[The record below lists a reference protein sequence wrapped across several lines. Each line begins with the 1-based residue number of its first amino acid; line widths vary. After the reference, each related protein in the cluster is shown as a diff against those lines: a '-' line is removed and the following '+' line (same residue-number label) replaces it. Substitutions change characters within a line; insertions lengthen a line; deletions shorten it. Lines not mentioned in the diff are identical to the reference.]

1 MPEEPFSLR
10 LYRRLLKLY
19 PAGFRENY
27 AELLEREFRDELN
40 ESTGAASFGTLWV
53 RLLMDLA
60 ISVPVQFSREVTQD
74 AKHTLR
80 LWARRPWHTAFAIL
94 ALAIGIG
101 ANTGVFSVVN
111 ALLLRSLPFH
121 DPERLAY
128 LRWFFEPHDSA
139 KQFHEWRQQS
149 TYLADTTLFEQIDVN
164 LGGAGEWRRAHVV
177 QASSNFFSVL
187 GMQPV
192 LGRGFAPGDD
202 VDGTGWGPP
211 GRNAV
216 AVISYGLWQELF
228 AGDVKALGATI
239 RLDGNPL
246 TIIGVAPPGF
256 DYPGKTVVWKPAA
269 FAPGNNGWE
278 TIARLKPGITWPLA
292 RAAFAVEADRL
303 WPNRTAQQRI
313 EYPSTITSLQD
324 ELAGPAKNASL
335 VLMACVAL
343 ILLIACM
350 NVANLLMARTIDRAK
365 EFSIRSALGASRGRI
380 SQQLLTECVLLSLAG
395 CIAGLF
401 IAFWTTSVAAK
412 LQPAPLA
419 SQGYSILDGRVLG
432 FAIIASAFS
441 GLFFGVLPSVYA
453 SRVQML
459 GTHGSSDPHGAR
471 LMRQTLV
478 AAQVM
483 LTIVL
488 LTASISVG
496 RAFAHLMHIDR
507 GFNCSGLA
515 TVNVSLEGTTHQTD
529 ASRLGYFQEALA
541 RVRRLPVVRSA
552 SATEFLPL
560 YATSFIGGRFRMN
573 GRPATESSMMVPV
586 FPDYFRTM
594 RGHLLW
600 GREFTGAEM
609 QSHARVAV
617 VNDRFA
623 GEFGPPADAL
633 GGEISIG
640 TDLPWRIVGV
650 VKSMDYMTEGANGN
664 QIFIPDNS
672 PGGSFFS
679 TFVLRV
685 NGRAE
690 DRLPMIRDTIQSVDR
705 QVPVFGVKTM
715 EQRLDEALARPQF
728 YRTAVLCFAAFAL
741 MLAVIGIY
749 GTVSYTVARRT
760 HEMGVRMA
768 LGATPARLRVRL
780 LRQGLIPIAGGAIPG
795 IAGAALSGR
804 LLVSLVEGA
813 KSASATE
820 YGASVLF
827 IAFIAAIG
835 IWMATRPIARL
846 DIVDILRTE

>member
-1 MPEEPFSLR
+1 MPDVPFSLR
-10 LYRRLLKLY
+10 LYRWLLKLY

-40 ESTGAASFGTLWV
+40 ESTGAANLGTLWI
-53 RLLMDLA
+53 RLFMDLA
-60 ISVPVQFSREVTQD
+60 ISVPLQFSREVTQD
-74 AKHTLR
+74 ARHTLR

-139 KQFHEWRQQS
+139 KQFHEWRQHS
-149 TYLADTTLFEQIDVN
+149 TYLADTAVFEQLDVN

-187 GMQPV
+187 GTQPV

-216 AVISYGLWQELF
+216 AVISYGLWQALL

-246 TIIGVAPPGF
+246 TIIGIAPPGF
-256 DYPGKTVVWKPAA
+256 DYPGKTVLWKPAA
-269 FAPGNNGWE
+269 FSPGNNGWE
-278 TIARLKPGITWPLA
+278 TVALLRPGISWPQA

-303 WPNRTAQQRI
+303 WPNRTALQRI
-313 EYPSTITSLQD
+313 EYPSTMTSLQD
-324 ELAGPAKNASL
+324 ELAGTAKNASL
-335 VLMACVAL
+335 MLMACVAL

-350 NVANLLMARTIDRAK
+350 NVANLLMARTVDRAT
-365 EFSIRSALGASRGRI
+365 EISIRSALGASRGRI

-401 IAFWTTSVAAK
+401 IAFWTASVAAS

-432 FAIIASAFS
+432 FAIIASVFS
-441 GLFFGVLPSVYA
+441 GLFFGVLPSFYA
-453 SRVQML
+453 SRVQTL
-459 GTHGSSDPHGAR
+459 GTRGSGDTHGAR
-471 LMRQTLV
+471 LMHQTLV
-478 AAQVM
+478 TAQVM
-483 LTIVL
+483 LTIIL

-496 RAFAHLMHIDR
+496 RAFAHLLHIDR
-507 GFNCSGLA
+507 GFDCIGLA
-515 TVNVSLEGTTHQTD
+515 TMNVSLEGTTHQTD
-529 ASRLGYFQEALA
+529 ASRLGYFQETLV
-541 RVRRLPVVRSA
+541 RVRRLSGVRSA

-560 YATSFIGGRFRMN
+560 YATGFIGGRFRMN
-573 GRPATESSMMVPV
+573 GRPARESSMLVPV
-586 FPDYFRTM
+586 MADYFRTM
-594 RGHLLW
+594 GGRILW
-600 GREFTGAEM
+600 GRELTGGEI
-609 QSHARVAV
+609 QSNARVAV

-623 GEFGPPADAL
+623 GEFGPPADAV
-633 GGEISIG
+633 GSEIATG
-640 TDLPWRIVGV
+640 NDPPWRIVGV
-650 VKSMDYMTEGANGN
+650 VKSMDYMTQGANGN

-679 TFVLRV
+679 TFVVRV

-705 QVPVFGVKTM
+705 EVPVFGVKTM
-715 EQRLDEALARPQF
+715 EQRLADALARPQF
-728 YRTAVLCFAAFAL
+728 YRTAVLCFAAIAL
-741 MLAVIGIY
+741 LLAVIGVY
-749 GTVSYTVARRT
+749 GTVFYTVAQRT
-760 HEMGVRMA
+760 HEMGVRMV
-768 LGATPARLRVRL
+768 LGTTPARLRVSL
-780 LRQGLIPIAGGAIPG
+780 LRQGLVPVAGGAIPG

-813 KSASATE
+813 KSVTVTAYVT
-820 YGASVLF
+820 SVLL
-827 IAFIAAIG
+827 ILSIAALG
-835 IWMATRPIARL
+835 IWIATRPVARL
-846 DIVDILRTE
+846 DIVQILRTE